1 MVRVCRNNK
10 ESVLAMVRKGKLDAA
25 ALSTSNLVDEII
37 LSMNKHGVLDCLNA
51 GIPDRR
57 GHNKTVSFELIW
69 ASAIAAKMKIHSSL
83 SDIPFAITDHRTLAE
98 LGYSLYDPDGTYN
111 GLMRESGLRFLESTP
126 DMSWLVPIAVQFN
139 SKFSRNLMWLLIF
152 ILWIVHHWK

>member
-111 GLMRESGLRFLESTP
+111 GLMRESGLRFLIGKYTGYE
-126 DMSWLVPIAVQFN
+126 LVGSYRRTVQQQ
-139 SKFSRNLMWLLIF
+139 
-152 ILWIVHHWK
+152 ILPQLDVAPHKITAN